1 MACNSYDTQ
10 IAIVENQGTYDNI
23 DDSAVRIYDVGRSRT
38 EDETVRYYYISSYK
52 ILIISVF
59 RLKTMKM
66 KMLIVKVQDQMTKIC
81 PVCTICFYLVIFI
94 TN

>member
-38 EDETVRYYYISSYK
+38 EDETVRYYCISLYK
-52 ILIISVF
+52 ILIISVV
-59 RLKTMKM
+59 LG
-66 KMLIVKVQDQMTKIC
+66 
-81 PVCTICFYLVIFI
+81 
-94 TN
+94 